1 MDTTKQEDMIL
12 VSALVG
18 FSHDYEVADEQLADT
33 AWSLA
38 ERIAVAHGLTVEQ
51 AIFELNTRRD

>member
-18 FSHDYEVADEQLADT
+18 FSHDYEVADEQVADT
-33 AWSLA
+33 AWRLA
-38 ERIAVAHGLTVEQ
+38 ERIAAEHGLTVEQ
-51 AIFELNTRRD
+51 AIFELDTRRE